1 MYSFYKKLFNENIK
15 KKKLLNKYKID
26 NKIIVK
32 KIANLK
38 YENYVL
44 KKCLKEKNKDI
55 SWSCFNILSKND

>member
-15 KKKLLNKYKID
+15 KRKLLEKYKID
-26 NKIIVK
+26 NRNIIK

-55 SWSCFNILSKND
+55 SWRCFNILLKNN

>member
-32 KIANLK
+32 KISNLK
-38 YENYVL
+38 YENYIL
-44 KKCLKEKNKDI
+44 KKSLKEKNKDI
-55 SWSCFNILSKND
+55 SWKCFNILLKNN